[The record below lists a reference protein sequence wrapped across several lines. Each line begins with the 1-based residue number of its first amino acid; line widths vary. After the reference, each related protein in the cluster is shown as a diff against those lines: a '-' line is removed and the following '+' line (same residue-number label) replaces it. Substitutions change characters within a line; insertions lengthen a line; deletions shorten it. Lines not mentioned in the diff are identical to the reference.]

1 MQLQKI
7 PGETWILAQ
16 ANPPVK
22 PIPETSTNPNTTNSN
37 GSNNEVSKKNNVDN
51 SPQPAVQHTAETD
64 NGNTATSTCIWVRDL
79 LKNIKTT
86 TGMNSEKNDDG
97 GSTVRRKNDDSERIR
112 SQRKKLQKKL
122 TSIKQ
127 LVRDFEKFHDSA
139 GQRNLDSHLQTLQKL
154 VENEDFEKQEAST
167 SKKTPA
173 VRLAEINKEIMNLM
187 KHLSSPETMS
197 KEISLS
203 AHFQSSTRMQASGK
217 AHFTKKLRRF
227 LKGLMTKGSSFC
239 LALQFSQKMQR

>member
-1 MQLQKI
+1 MEKPRSLN
-7 PGETWILAQ
+7 L
-16 ANPPVK
+16 PVQ
-22 PIPETSTNPNTTNSN
+22 PSQETSANLNTTNSN

-51 SPQPAVQHTAETD
+51 SPQPAVQHTPETD
-64 NGNTATSTCIWVRDL
+64 DTATSTCYWIRDL

-86 TGMNSEKNDDG
+86 RMNLKKKEEE
-97 GSTVRRKNDDSERIR
+97 GSTVRRINDDGEGMR
-112 SQRKKLQKKL
+112 SQRKLRKKL

-127 LVRDFEKFHDSA
+127 RVDELADFHDSP
-139 GQRNLDSHLQTLQKL
+139 GHRDLNRHLEALQKL
-154 VENEDFEKQEAST
+154 VGNEDFEKQEAST

-203 AHFQSSTRMQASGK
+203 AHFQSST
-217 AHFTKKLRRF
+217 
-227 LKGLMTKGSSFC
+227 GSNGRSAVHE
-239 LALQFSQKMQR
+239 LVNVH